1 MKCEDLYRG
10 IGGMDEKW
18 IALAEEPEK
27 GKKEHHF
34 IGYELKKLLGVRYIW
49 VFFAVFLLLNS
60 VVAYFSASKT
70 EAAQMPTETIIRF
83 LGEYKKEPERYD
95 AYYENL
101 LSSTDS
107 ASASLYSESEAFSD
121 MELFNVIY
129 SIIDAEAE
137 HERKIDTVIANAN
150 RNLRDFETMKIKA
163 DSYAYQYQLRIIE
176 EYTKIKNDII
186 LEAEYSYG
194 WNEYFS
200 YELVNVFIFLTVL
213 VFGSVLFLNEK
224 QSGFLPIIRSAKYGR
239 AHTAVAKILT
249 LLLLTAFAVLLFVL
263 STWAVYG
270 IVIGFSS
277 PSAYVQSLELFT
289 LSANDMTIGEYF
301 AVGILMKLFSVSL
314 FAVAVL
320 AVSLIFGN
328 FILVYMSGVAF
339 LGLNLFLYLLPWLS
353 PEHALRHL
361 NLAAISVGTPIF
373 DRYRAVNCFGGVA
386 EYVSLLLVFFAVV
399 FTATIAFIMVRYAKY
414 GVSAVYPTWIAKI
427 ASFFMARYADIR
439 SFMVRGKKIWRKER
453 RSRRFSM
460 SLIGAEC
467 YKTVISS
474 RLIFAVILLVCIKI
488 WYSVDT
494 NAENFSYSNRF
505 YAEYMT
511 ELEGEA
517 TEEKLLWLTEER
529 EEINNTIAIQE
540 IMDDAYSHD
549 QITWEEYSV
558 YRERY
563 AYAIS
568 RDKPLAKVEAQAD
581 YLARLEVEKGVK
593 GWFFYEY
600 GWEKLYTSDAD
611 LFLYMSILI
620 LLTGTFAS
628 EYLSGCMKGAVIQLL
643 RTTKKGRSH
652 TFWAKLISS
661 ATIAFVLALLF
672 NLIDCIT
679 IFSRFE
685 MPALGAPLISMPI
698 FEHVAPSMT
707 VGGYLIF
714 FFLLRIFAALVMAML
729 VCALSEIL
737 CKYVPILGAV
747 VVLTLLPAVCVYFG
761 ISAAQRINFL
771 NLFAGTPLVLVSAD
785 YAWLGSGWTMLAV
798 WISLVGVMTTLLLS
812 VAKRMFVK

>member
-18 IALAEEPEK
+18 IALADEPEK

-34 IGYELKKLLGVRYIW
+34 IGYELKKLLGIRYIW
-49 VFFAVFLLLNS
+49 IFFAVFLLLNS
-60 VVAYFSASKT
+60 VIAYFTASKT
-70 EAAQMPTETIIRF
+70 AVAQMPTETIVRF
-83 LGEYKKEPERYD
+83 LEEYKKAPERYD
-95 AYYENL
+95 AYYQSL
-101 LSSTDS
+101 LSSADG

-129 SIIDAEAE
+129 SIVNAETE
-137 HERKIDTVIANAN
+137 HERKMDTVIANAN
-150 RNLRDFETMKIKA
+150 RNLRDFETMKIKE

-176 EYTKIKNDII
+176 EYTQIQNDVI

-213 VFGSVLFLNEK
+213 IIGSVLFLNEK
-224 QSGFLPIIRSAKYGR
+224 QSGFLPIIRSAKHGR
-239 AHTAVAKILT
+239 ARTATAKILT
-249 LLLLTAFAVLLFVL
+249 LLLLSTFVVLLFVL

-277 PSAYVQSLELFT
+277 PVAHLQSLELFT
-289 LSANDMTIGEYF
+289 LSSDDITVGEYF
-301 AVGILMKLFSVSL
+301 AVSILMKLLSVSI

-328 FILVYMSGVAF
+328 YILVYISGAAF
-339 LGLNLFLYLLPWLS
+339 LGLNLFLYLTPWLS
-353 PEHALRHL
+353 AEHALRHL

-373 DRYRAVNCFGGVA
+373 NRYRAVNCFGSVA
-386 EYVSLLLVFFAVV
+386 EYVPVLLVLFAVLFV
-399 FTATIAFIMVRYAKY
+399 TVIAFCIFRYAKHS
-414 GVSAVYPTWIAKI
+414 VSAVYPIWMATAV
-427 ASFFMARYADIR
+427 SFFVARCVDIK
-439 SFMVRGKKIWRKER
+439 SFVVHRKKIWRKER
-453 RSRRFSM
+453 RPRRFSM
-460 SLIGAEC
+460 SLIGAEF

-474 RLIFAVILLVCIKI
+474 RLIFAVLLLVCIKI

-494 NAENFSYSNRF
+494 NTEKISYSHQF

-511 ELEGEA
+511 ELEGEV
-517 TEEKLLWLTEER
+517 TEEKLLWLTKER
-529 EEINNTIAIQE
+529 AKINSVIAMQE
-540 IMDDAYSHD
+540 MMDAAYSND

-558 YRERY
+558 YREEY

-581 YLARLEVEKGVK
+581 YLARLEAETGVK

-600 GWEKLYTSDAD
+600 GWEKLYTGDAD
-611 LFLYMSILI
+611 LFLYMCILI

-628 EYLSGCMKGAVIQLL
+628 EYLSGDMKGAVIQLL
-643 RTTKKGRSH
+643 RTTKKGRTH

-661 ATIAFVLALLF
+661 GTIAFVLALVF
-672 NLIDCIT
+672 NLIDCVT

-685 MPALGAPLISMPI
+685 MPAMRALLISMPI
-698 FEHVAPSMT
+698 FEHISPSIT
-707 VGGYLIF
+707 VGGYLVF
-714 FFLLRIFAALVMAML
+714 FFLLRIFAALAMAML

-737 CKYVPILGAV
+737 CKYVPILGTV

-761 ISAAQRINFL
+761 VSAAQKINFL

-798 WISLVGVMTTLLLS
+798 WISLIGVMTTLLLS